1 LVKETVKKRIT
12 KKDWHS
18 VEQFIQDELKTREA
32 SKQRKSHSS
41 IWREVDRQ
49 VAMESMSRNPQ
60 DKNADTNWR
69 NAIELGE
76 LSRASEVITADV
88 RRLTFPTTRSW
99 FDPHAEIPPEQD
111 EAGNLVINTDIQT
124 RMDGRQRAFMTQQ
137 HLDFGFKSRVD
148 LSVKEA
154 LHHGSYVSTI
164 EWETAIP
171 VIGGSQVSSIAA
183 PVWRPHSM
191 WNCYPDPS
199 IGGTNTFY
207 QGSMIIKTFKPAYQ
221 VRRMKSASP
230 DYPFFNLNKIEKRTN
245 RREQAED
252 TDDIELIT
260 YYGDLVIPRA
270 GGDILLLNSRAI
282 LANGKIIHYEPNPF
296 PYPPVIYNGWERLDV
311 RDPYYVSPLVK
322 FSVDQKIGSLLAN
335 RLLDMADLKAE
346 PPVIYDGNDPDFML
360 NGGPDISPGAK
371 TSTKGTAN
379 YTVLNDIGDMPSV
392 LSSLQF
398 VIQQIEAGTKV
409 DRVRSGVSPGTEQTA
424 TEVIKQSQNS
434 ELSTIDFVDKHETH
448 GLRPALYIMDFL
460 NRNNIDAYKFY
471 NQELDA
477 PDFEVMKRSELPS
490 NVQYDIVG
498 SKGLLGEEQRQS
510 QTSQVTSFWMGAN
523 PQLLKQPELAKE
535 MFRDA
540 GNKNPEKFLNVG
552 DEADAMQQQFQQV
565 IQQLQEQAQQ
575 AQQEMAQSLEDLT
588 RKLDGA
594 EFKNEQLALDK
605 DQKDIEKAGKDVRIQ
620 SLTEQIRL
628 IKAEQALEDAIEADE
643 DEGLKEAIDELLT
656 LVGQPKKIVFD
667 GNGRPVGVE
676 AVQGGE
682 KVSSNG
688 DVKGAIDSLVKQV
701 KQPKKIIFDNAGSPI
716 GVETVQ

>member
-1 LVKETVKKRIT
+1 MVTETVRKRIT
-12 KKDWHS
+12 KNDWRS
-18 VEQFIQDELKTREA
+18 VEEFIQDELKTREA
-32 SKQRKSHSS
+32 SKRRKNHAA
-41 IWREVDRQ
+41 IWKEVDRQ
-49 VAMESMSRNPQ
+49 VAMQSMSRNPQ
-60 DKNADTNWR
+60 DNNADTNWR

-88 RRLTFPTTRSW
+88 RRLTFPNTRSW
-99 FDPHAEIPPEQD
+99 FDPHAEIPPEEVD
-111 EAGNLVINTDIQT
+111 GKLVINTDLQT
-124 RMDGRQRAFMTQQ
+124 RLDGRQRAFMTQQ
-137 HLDFGFKSRVD
+137 HMDFGFKSRVD

-154 LHHGSYVSTI
+154 LHHGSYVSTV

-171 VIGGSQVSSIAA
+171 VIGGSNVSSISA
-183 PVWRPHSM
+183 PVWKPHSM

-199 IGGTNTFY
+199 VGGTNTFY
-207 QGSMIIKTFKPAYQ
+207 QGSMIIKSFKPAYQ
-221 VRRMKSASP
+221 VKRMKSANK
-230 DYPFFNLNKIEKRTN
+230 DYPFFNLNKIEKKTN
-245 RREQAED
+245 RREAAED
-252 TDDIELIT
+252 TDDVELIT

-346 PPVIYDGNDPDFML
+346 PPVIYDGNDPDFAL

-460 NRNNIDAYKFY
+460 NRNNISAYKFY

-477 PDFEVMKRSELPS
+477 PDFEVMKRSELPK
-490 NVQYDIVG
+490 NVHYEIVG
-498 SKGLLGEEQRQS
+498 SKGLLGEEQRQQ

-552 DEADAMQQQFQQV
+552 DEAEAFQ
-565 IQQLQEQAQQ
+565 QQLQQVVQQ
-575 AQQEMAQSLEDLT
+575 AQQ
-588 RKLDGA
+588 
-594 EFKNEQLALDK
+594 
-605 DQKDIEKAGKDVRIQ
+605 
-620 SLTEQIRL
+620 QI
-628 IKAEQALEDAIEADE
+628 QALEQQLSGFAFQDEEHSLEIEQKELEKEQLQTRVITLQALIKLQAETNKSVAKIEGTVDAQAE
-643 DEGLKEAIDELLT
+643 
-656 LVGQPKKIVFD
+656 
-667 GNGRPVGVE
+667 
-676 AVQGGE
+676 
-682 KVSSNG
+682 SS
-688 DVKGAIDSLVKQV
+688 
-701 KQPKKIIFDNAGSPI
+701 
-716 GVETVQ
+716 